1 MIKKIL
7 SLPSVLMLGLLL
19 LPLSSFAAQTGV
31 NSWERILGS
40 IVNSLTGPV
49 AYAISVMAIFACGL
63 TMAFA
68 DLQGGAKRF
77 VQAGCGISVAIF
89 ASQILTGFMGFN
101 GSVL

>member
-1 MIKKIL
+1 MKKIL
-7 SLPSVLMLGLLL
+7 SQQRMIMLGLLL

-49 AYAISVMAIFACGL
+49 AYAISVMAIFSCGL
-63 TMAFA
+63 VMAFA

-101 GSVL
+101 GAVL